1 MALSR
6 DLRLRGD
13 RAFDHLYRKGR
24 RFHGTYLVLRS
35 VVGEPSLLR
44 PPLSQEPLQ
53 GCRCAVVV
61 STKVSKR
68 SVRRNRLRRLLH
80 GWLST
85 QCRQR
90 PTDPNGLWV
99 LLSLKPGCLEATPE
113 ALLGECS
120 ELFRKAGLAH
130 DR

>member
-6 DLRLRGD
+6 DQRLRGN

-24 RFHGTYLVLRS
+24 RYQGTHVVLRT
-35 VVGEPSLLR
+35 VAGDPSLLR
-44 PPLSQEPLQ
+44 SPLSALAPSP
-53 GCRCAVVV
+53 CRCAVVV

-80 GWLST
+80 GWLQA
-85 QCRQR
+85 QCRCWPESR
-90 PTDPNGLWV
+90 HGLWV
-99 LLSLKPGCLEATPE
+99 MLSLRPGSLDATPE

-120 ELFRKAGLAH
+120 ELFHQAGLCP
-130 DR
+130 

>member
-1 MALSR
+1 MALPR

-13 RAFDHLYRKGR
+13 KAFDHLYRKGR

-44 PPLSQEPLQ
+44 PPLSQAPFQ

-80 GWLST
+80 GWLCE
-85 QCRQR
+85 QCGHW
-90 PTDPNGLWV
+90 PADSNGLWL
-99 LLSLKPGCLEATPE
+99 LLSLKPGCLEASHE

-120 ELFRKAGLAH
+120 ELFRKAGLSP
-130 DR
+130 

>member
-6 DLRLRGD
+6 DLRLRGVK
-13 RAFDHLYRKGR
+13 AFDHLYRKGR

-44 PPLSQEPLQ
+44 TPLAQVPLH

-80 GWLST
+80 GWLNERCGHWT
-85 QCRQR
+85 A
-90 PTDPNGLWV
+90 DPNGLWL
-99 LLSLKPGCLEATPE
+99 LLSLKPGCVEASPE

-120 ELFRKAGLAH
+120 ELFRKAGLS
-130 DR
+130 R